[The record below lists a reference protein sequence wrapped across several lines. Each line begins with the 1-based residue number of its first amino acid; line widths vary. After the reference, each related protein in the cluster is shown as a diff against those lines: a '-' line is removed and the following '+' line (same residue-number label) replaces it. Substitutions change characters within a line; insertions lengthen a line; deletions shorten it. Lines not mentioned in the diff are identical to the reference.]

1 MKTYSKSDLERIAEN
16 ALNAACESMQNE
28 IGVKTGDYAGIHFT
42 GEIEAHIYAIFE
54 QYLRNEISFMD
65 AN

>member
-16 ALNAACESMQNE
+16 ALHAACKSMQND
-28 IGVKTGDYAGIHFT
+28 IGITSGDYAGIHFT

-65 AN
+65 TN